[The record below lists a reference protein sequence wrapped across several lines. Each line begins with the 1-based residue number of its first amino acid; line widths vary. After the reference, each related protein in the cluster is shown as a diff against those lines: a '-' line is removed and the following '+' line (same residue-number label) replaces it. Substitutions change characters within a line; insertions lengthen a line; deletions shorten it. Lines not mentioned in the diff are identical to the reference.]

1 MPYTGMLNKTV
12 VLLVIVG
19 LVFLFCVVMIVLD
32 NIKNNRSPVSGVLE
46 NFADPPAEVT
56 DIQKQLDGLTDDQL
70 KGVVSYMKDKLVGYN
85 LLPEQR
91 AQIDQSQWV
100 PKSNIPPAGPRV
112 DLSQYMKKS
121 SCPPEKVC
129 PPQKEIDYSQY
140 VKRSTI
146 PPQQQCPPCVAPKV
160 KVSAGLCEKCPP
172 CPTPPPCPTCPVV
185 TCPKPEPC
193 PKPID
198 PPKCSEIKYIK
209 VPTIITRTIKLDAAN
224 NVVSEEVASEED
236 GANNTT
242 KTSTTNSGSNNSS
255 NNTSSEEETS
265 TEEESSPSTTSA
277 SNNTMT
283 TNYTIPTATRA
294 ANKRANEQC
303 NVVGLNSEFR
313 KYGIYGLE

>member
-1 MPYTGMLNKTV
+1 MLNKTV

-19 LVFLFCVVMIVLD
+19 LVFLFCVIMIVLD
-32 NIKNNRSPVSGVLE
+32 NIKNHRSPVSGVLE

-121 SCPPEKVC
+121 SCP
-129 PPQKEIDYSQY
+129 
-140 VKRSTI
+140 
-146 PPQQQCPPCVAPKV
+146 
-160 KVSAGLCEKCPP
+160 
-172 CPTPPPCPTCPVV
+172 VV

-193 PKPID
+193 LKPVD

-224 NVVSEEVASEED
+224 NVVSEEVASEEVASEED

-242 KTSTTNSGSNNSS
+242 KTSTTNSGANNSS
-255 NNTSSEEETS
+255 NNSTSEEDTA
-265 TEEESSPSTTSA
+265 TEEESGPSTTSM
-277 SNNTMT
+277 STNPMT
-283 TNYTIPTATRA
+283 TNYTIPSVTRA

>member
-1 MPYTGMLNKTV
+1 MINKTV
-12 VLLVIVG
+12 VLLVILG
-19 LVFLFCVVMIVLD
+19 LVFLFCVVMLVLD
-32 NIKNNRSPVSGVLE
+32 NIKPTGAKQE
-46 NFADPPAEVT
+46 PFADTPAEVA
-56 DIQKQLDGLTDDQL
+56 DIQKKLDVLTDEQL
-70 KGVVSYMKDKLVGYN
+70 KGVVGYMKDKLVGYN
-85 LLPEQR
+85 LLPEQQ
-91 AQIDQSQWV
+91 AQVDLSQYV

-193 PKPID
+193 PKPVD

-209 VPTIITRTIKLDAAN
+209 VPTIITRTIKLDASN
-224 NVVSEEVASEED
+224 NVVSEEVASEE
-236 GANNTT
+236 
-242 KTSTTNSGSNNSS
+242 GSNNSS
-255 NNTSSEEETS
+255 NASKNKSSNNNSASNNSTAEEEMA
-265 TEEESSPSTTSA
+265 TEEESEPSTTSPM
-277 SNNTMT
+277 STS
-283 TNYTIPTATRA
+283 YKIPAATRA
-294 ANKRANEQC
+294 ANKQSTEQC